1 MTTLY
6 CPFRHSLEVMKR
18 GEGVAA
24 TDCSS
29 PYALF
34 LMFALLVY
42 SDMSCLCC
50 LFLWCILLT
59 LLVSCEIAGLPPCLL
74 VVIYLIYRACFLCYI
89 LFDLLCLFLMIYF
102 IYLSSPLSYILYTL
116 LHLSWLFYF
125 STLITL
131 MLLLGSQGAQS
142 RERSSK
148 SSRLDGGIP
157 SRGTPRAIEDY

>member
-74 VVIYLIYRACFLCYI
+74 ACLLWYTWSIVLVSCAISYLTCFAYFLWYILSTFLLPCHISCIHCYI
-89 LFDLLCLFLMIYF
+89 CLGCF
-102 IYLSSPLSYILYTL
+102 IFP
-116 LHLSWLFYF
+116 H
-125 STLITL
+125 
-131 MLLLGSQGAQS
+131 
-142 RERSSK
+142 
-148 SSRLDGGIP
+148 SSRWCYSLVPKVLRAESDLP
-157 SRGTPRAIEDY
+157 SPVG